1 MGYFDALTSGY
12 FKTAPDGRKLF
23 FPWGVLGRGYA
34 IDSEQD
40 YERLRRQVKAY
51 TIVSLVLIVAVTALQ
66 AYVGAVVIGALLI
79 AFYLGW
85 MRYLLRGLYPS
96 DERLSL
102 QDSMTSQ
109 ARAQRDGPV
118 AAADRRACVCRS
130 RDSHSRARSRQL
142 ARCVRLDRLFRALRG
157 LRDAPPRAAAAR
169 GGRPPVAKNRLSTG
183 GGRVAAP
190 VMRSRAYGRME
201 LTRKSTKSKQDQEY
215 SELLRSE

>member
-23 FPWGVLGRGYA
+23 FPWGVLGRGYT

-51 TIVSLVLIVAVTALQ
+51 TIVSLVLIVGVTALQ

-85 MRYLLRGLYPS
+85 MRYLLRGLRSS

-102 QDSMTSQ
+102 QDSMTLQ
-109 ARAQRDGPV
+109 ARAHSPTGLWLLQIGALVFV
-118 AAADRRACVCRS
+118 ALGIFILVVDPATGSLRLARSSLSGSARASRRACSCCGG
-130 RDSHSRARSRQL
+130 ARQADGPS
-142 ARCVRLDRLFRALRG
+142 APPVRLDVR
-157 LRDAPPRAAAAR
+157 
-169 GGRPPVAKNRLSTG
+169 
-183 GGRVAAP
+183 
-190 VMRSRAYGRME
+190 
-201 LTRKSTKSKQDQEY
+201 Q
-215 SELLRSE
+215 LLRIRCVPLPLVVLGAVFPRDGN